1 MRKEIELLAPAGSK
15 ESLIA
20 AIQNGANAVYQGGQS
35 FSARASA
42 NNFSDEELAEAV
54 LYAHF
59 RDVRIYVTVN
69 TLLDEREL
77 EKAVDY
83 IYYLDTIGVDGIIV
97 QDLGLAKV
105 IKENFSNLELHAS
118 TQMTINSLEG
128 GMFLEKNGFNRI
140 VLARETPLSEIK
152 LMKENLNLQIEAFA
166 HGALC
171 ISYSGQCLM
180 SSMIGGRSGNRGRCA
195 QPCRKS
201 YEIIKKDG
209 EVLKDSRGYLIS
221 PKDLYTLENLEKLID
236 AGVDSI
242 KIEGRMKR
250 PEYVATVIN
259 SYRKGIDGL
268 SIKGEEKLLK
278 QAFNRGF
285 TKGLPFNDFGKN
297 LVDSTR
303 PDNRGLKVGDI
314 IDFQNRNAVVEFFE
328 DINEG
333 DLLEFQTQNG
343 HKTINAN
350 KTYPKGKAIIP
361 VYFKVIKQGEVRRIH
376 NMKHLEK
383 ARKTYEVDNKKR
395 EIDLKFIAHIGEY
408 PKLKLVSREYEEEV
422 LGDKIVEESINS
434 PATFENIQ
442 KQLEK
447 LGNTGFILK
456 NLEIDIEDNIFMPVG
471 VLNSLRRDIIEKLED
486 RIRKNTIRK
495 SQKINI
501 NKNPKSIEKTKIKFS
516 VSLDNKEQFEKI
528 KIGDIDRF
536 YLRFLD
542 VGTYKSLLEKG
553 KEVYYRSPK
562 ILFHKDY
569 NSLKEQTKHIPMTG
583 VVIDNLGGFI
593 AFGDENLIGDMG
605 LNIFNS
611 HGIDFLR
618 ENNMKDIILSPELTF
633 HQISEIRRRTDAT
646 LESIG
651 YGFLRVMTMKH
662 CPFSL
667 IKKCE
672 YKRNCEVCN
681 FKEGYT
687 LRDEKNVDF
696 KTKRENDLSII
707 YNSYPISI
715 IEHLDKVSE
724 SGIDYLLLD
733 FTFEENPQEIIDEF
747 VNARYKKTS
756 ILNER
761 LKEKWGNITHGHY
774 FRGVD

>member
-1 MRKEIELLAPAGSK
+1 MRNEIELLAPAGGK

-20 AIQNGANAVYQGGQS
+20 AIQNGANAVYLGGQS

-77 EKAVDY
+77 ERAVDY

-105 IKENFSNLELHAS
+105 IRENFPNLELHAS

-128 GMFLEKNGFNRI
+128 GKFLEKNGFKRI

-152 LMKENLNLQIEAFA
+152 LMRDNLNLQIEAFA

-201 YEIIKKDG
+201 YEIIKRDG
-209 EVLKDSRGYLIS
+209 EPLKDSRGYLIS
-221 PKDLYTLENLEKLID
+221 PKDLYTLENLEQLID

-285 TKGLPFNDFGKN
+285 TKGIMFNEFGKN

-303 PDNRGLKVGDI
+303 PDNRGLKVGDVLET
-314 IDFQNRNAVVEFFE
+314 QYKNLMVEFFE

-333 DLLEFQTQNG
+333 DLLEFQTVTG
-343 HKTINAN
+343 RKTLNAN
-350 KTYPKGKAIIP
+350 KNYSKGKVNIQLP
-361 VYFKVIKQGEVRRIH
+361 FKVTKGGEVRRIH
-376 NMKHLEK
+376 NMSTLEN
-383 ARKTYEVDNKKR
+383 ARKTYETDNKKLQI
-395 EIDLKFIAHIGEY
+395 EFKFTAHLGDY
-408 PKLKLVSREYEEEV
+408 PKLKLLSDKYEVEV
-422 LGDKIVEESINS
+422 FGEKIVEESIKA
-434 PATFENIQ
+434 PANFESIY
-442 KQLEK
+442 KQLDK
-447 LGNTGFILK
+447 LGNTEFVLK
-456 NLEIDIEDNIFMPVG
+456 NLEIDIDENIFMPVG
-471 VLNSLRRDIIEKLED
+471 ILNSLRREAIEKLES
-486 RIRKNTIRK
+486 IIRK
-495 SQKINI
+495 SILRESKKVNI

-516 VSLDNKEQFEKI
+516 VSLSEREQFEGI
-528 KIGDIDRF
+528 KIGNIDRF

-542 VGTYKSLLEKG
+542 IGIYKSLLEKG

-569 NSLKEQTKHIPMTG
+569 ESLREKIKHVPMTG
-583 VVIDNLGGFI
+583 VVVDNLGGLV
-593 AFGDENLIGDMG
+593 AFEDKKLIGDMG
-605 LNIFNS
+605 LNVFNS
-611 HGIDFLR
+611 HGIDFLGD
-618 ENNMKDIILSPELTF
+618 NNMEDIILSPELTF
-633 HQISEIRRRTDAT
+633 HQIAEIRRRTDAT
-646 LESIG
+646 IETIG

-681 FKEGYT
+681 FKEGYV

-696 KTKRENDLSII
+696 KTKREDDLSII

-715 IEHLDKVSE
+715 IEHLDKISE

-733 FTFEENPQEIIDEF
+733 FTFEDNPQEIIDEF
-747 VNARYKKTS
+747 VKARNGKMS
-756 ILNER
+756 NLNEK
-761 LKEKWGNITHGHY
+761 LKEKWENITHGHY
-774 FRGVD
+774 FRGVE